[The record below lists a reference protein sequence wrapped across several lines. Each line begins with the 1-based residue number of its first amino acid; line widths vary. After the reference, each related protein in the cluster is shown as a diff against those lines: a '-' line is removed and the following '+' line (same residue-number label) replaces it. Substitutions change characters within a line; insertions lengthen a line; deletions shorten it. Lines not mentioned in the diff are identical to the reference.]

1 MQGIF
6 SAWTILDC
14 SLRRV
19 AHFVGCVS
27 VLPKVLVS
35 HDLSHAGTCSLQG
48 GDYTFPHDDDVYEC
62 EIWHAPFLF
71 PAAME
76 QALYVAVVLFGG
88 GVLYRSVPKTLN
100 LVQVPGFHGDPSIWW
115 YL

>member
-76 QALYVAVVLFGG
+76 QALHVAVVLFGG
-88 GVLYRSVPKTLN
+88 WSFISVRSEN
-100 LVQVPGFHGDPSIWW
+100 LELGAGSGFSRGS
-115 YL
+115 